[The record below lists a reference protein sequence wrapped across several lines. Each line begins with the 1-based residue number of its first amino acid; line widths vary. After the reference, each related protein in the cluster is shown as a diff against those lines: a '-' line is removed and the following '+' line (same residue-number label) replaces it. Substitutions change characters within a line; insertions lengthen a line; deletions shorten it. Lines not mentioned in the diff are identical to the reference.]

1 MITKTTKTTAKIYT
15 EGIGRRKT
23 SIARVR
29 ITSAAKSAFFVNT
42 KTLEDY
48 FHNEQFQQTALAP
61 LVLVESKEK
70 FVISVLA
77 KGGGISSQ
85 ANAVAHGLA
94 RALEI
99 YNAEWRA
106 PLKKASMLTRD
117 SRMKERRKFGLKKA
131 RKAPQWSKR

>member
-1 MITKTTKTTAKIYT
+1 MTTKTTAKVYV

-29 ITSAAKSAFFVNT
+29 ITPAAKSSFFVNT

-48 FHNEQFQQTALAP
+48 FHNEQFTQTALAP
-61 LVLVESKEK
+61 LNLVESKEK
-70 FVISVLA
+70 FAISVLA

-85 ANAVAHGLA
+85 ASAVAHGLA

-99 YNAEWRA
+99 HNREWRA